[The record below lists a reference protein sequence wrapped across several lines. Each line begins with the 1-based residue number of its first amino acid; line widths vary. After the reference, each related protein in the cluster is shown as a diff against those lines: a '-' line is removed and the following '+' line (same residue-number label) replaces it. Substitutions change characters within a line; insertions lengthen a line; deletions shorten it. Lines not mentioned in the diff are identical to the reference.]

1 MIDYAKPLIN
11 IEYMTR
17 IVSDACLKND
27 FENAKA
33 IAVELSAE
41 VKLLINTLTLMQE
54 AQAAA
59 TEARRARG
67 L

>member
-17 IVSDACLKND
+17 VVSDACLNKD
-27 FENAKA
+27 YANAKN
-33 IAVELSAE
+33 IAVELAAE

-54 AQAAA
+54 EQARI
-59 TEARRARG
+59 ERERG
-67 L
+67 KP

>member
-17 IVSDACLKND
+17 IVSDACLNKD
-27 FENAKA
+27 YTNAKN

-54 AQAAA
+54 EQARLDR
-59 TEARRARG
+59 ERAK